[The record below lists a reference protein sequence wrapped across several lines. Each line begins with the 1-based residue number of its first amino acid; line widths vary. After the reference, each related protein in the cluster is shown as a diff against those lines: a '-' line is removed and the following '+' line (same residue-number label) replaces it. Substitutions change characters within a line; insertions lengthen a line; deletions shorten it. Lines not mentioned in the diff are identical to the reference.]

1 MNDAYPDFP
10 TAEYDVALIDPPW
23 SYYGADDKWAA
34 AAKFYATMPARQIA
48 QMPIP
53 RILAPRAVAFV
64 WATSPL
70 LDVAVDTMRAWGLH
84 FRGVAFV
91 WVKSRA
97 DGSPIGAQGVR
108 PSIVKPTAEYV
119 LAGSR
124 VARGRPMKLH
134 NEGVRNV
141 VLAPRRE
148 HSRKPEAVYDAI
160 ESLYPDARRVEL
172 FARTTRPGWDAWG
185 NEIGKFQ

>member
-34 AAKFYATMPARQIA
+34 AAKFYATMPAQQIA
-48 QMPIP
+48 EMPIP

>member
-48 QMPIP
+48 EMPIP